1 MLKRLLITVALC
13 TTAATSLAE
22 SPADGQWNFHM
33 SSQMGTVDAVV
44 TMLTQDGTLT
54 GEFDLGNGRKW
65 AIEEGTIEGNQIKF
79 NINRDGAAMT
89 YIMAATI
96 EGNQVNG
103 TASAWGSTVAW
114 SMSRES

>member
-1 MLKRLLITVALC
+1 MRKQLLITIALV

-22 SPADGQWNFHM
+22 SPVDGQWDFHM

-89 YIMAATI
+89 YVMAATV
-96 EGNQVNG
+96 EGNQVSG
-103 TASAWGSTVAW
+103 TASAWGSTVPR
-114 SMSRES
+114 SMSR

>member
-1 MLKRLLITVALC
+1 
-13 TTAATSLAE
+13 
-22 SPADGQWNFHM
+22 M

-89 YIMAATI
+89 YVMAATV
-96 EGNQVNG
+96 EGNQVSG
-103 TASAWGSTVAW
+103 TASAWGSTVPW
-114 SMSRES
+114 SMSR

>member
-1 MLKRLLITVALC
+1 MLKRLLIAITLC
-13 TTAATSLAE
+13 ATTAPSLAE

-44 TMLTQDGTLT
+44 TMQTEDGTLI

-65 AIEEGTIEGNQIKF
+65 PIQDGTIEGNQIKF

-89 YIMAATI
+89 YVMAATI
-96 EGNQVNG
+96 DGNQVNG

>member
-1 MLKRLLITVALC
+1 MRKQLLITIALF
-13 TTAATSLAE
+13 TTTATSLAE
-22 SPADGQWNFHM
+22 SPVDGQWDFHM

-89 YIMAATI
+89 YVMAATV

-103 TASAWGSTVAW
+103 TASAWGSTVPW
-114 SMSRES
+114 SMSR